1 MGTLRG
7 SNIRAMDP
15 INESGAGEKQ
25 VQLAVECA
33 RDGRLAMSPSGE
45 SRAAGLI
52 SLIPLDSVEV
62 AREQYDTQADEYKQ
76 SKLAPWRQYVEK
88 HTADSLISLIGG
100 VEGKNV
106 IDLACGDGH
115 YSRWLKGE
123 KKAAGVLGVD
133 LSEAMVNLANEEE
146 AREPL
151 GIQYTCCDAAKLG
164 QWLKADVVFAA
175 YLLNY
180 ASSYEELVHFVRAI
194 YVTLPEGG
202 IFVTMQNSP
211 NDVVCHHPELKK
223 YGVTKTCEQPGVEGA
238 TIKWTFFDGDQELC
252 TVDNYYLSAQTH
264 ERAFREVGFRCV
276 GFVNPNVSPTG
287 LQLAESGYYDDFI
300 DAAPIQGIF
309 ALK

>member
-1 MGTLRG
+1 MLCLVSVFACDWPFLLRVPPYIQLIL
-7 SNIRAMDP
+7 SDAIAFTAYTSLLIVRAC
-15 INESGAGEKQ
+15 Q
-25 VQLAVECA
+25 
-33 RDGRLAMSPSGE
+33 
-45 SRAAGLI
+45 
-52 SLIPLDSVEV
+52 
-62 AREQYDTQADEYKQ
+62 
-76 SKLAPWRQYVEK
+76 
-88 HTADSLISLIGG
+88 
-100 VEGKNV
+100 
-106 IDLACGDGH
+106 
-115 YSRWLKGE
+115 
-123 KKAAGVLGVD
+123 
-133 LSEAMVNLANEEE
+133 

>member
-1 MGTLRG
+1 MG
-7 SNIRAMDP
+7 NIRAMDP
-15 INESGAGEKQ
+15 INESGAGEKEA
-25 VQLAVECA
+25 QLAVECA
-33 RDGRLAMSPSGE
+33 RDGSLAMSPSGE

-146 AREPL
+146 VPSMLCLVSVFACDWPFLLRVPPYIQLILSDAIALTAYTSLLIVRACQAREPL
-151 GIQYTCCDAAKLG
+151 GIQYTCCD
-164 QWLKADVVFAA
+164 
-175 YLLNY
+175 
-180 ASSYEELVHFVRAI
+180 
-194 YVTLPEGG
+194 
-202 IFVTMQNSP
+202 
-211 NDVVCHHPELKK
+211 
-223 YGVTKTCEQPGVEGA
+223 
-238 TIKWTFFDGDQELC
+238 
-252 TVDNYYLSAQTH
+252 
-264 ERAFREVGFRCV
+264 
-276 GFVNPNVSPTG
+276 
-287 LQLAESGYYDDFI
+287 
-300 DAAPIQGIF
+300 
-309 ALK
+309 